1 MGCDTET
8 LEYHNW
14 LESECVRL
22 AQRYID
28 SMKSGAVRERPSQC
42 GKGSWQGIT
51 HGVYNSCADMPSRI
65 PSLRFVAIALMG
77 GFLWWISYDLED

>member
-1 MGCDTET
+1 MCAFGAEV
-8 LEYHNW
+8 H
-14 LESECVRL
+14 RL
-22 AQRYID
+22 DEKR
-28 SMKSGAVRERPSQC
+28 AVRERPSQC
-42 GKGSWQGIT
+42 GKGSWQGMT